1 MLGFVKNH
9 SLKKKPE
16 MKMLQILAAEAIAN
30 CVSKKED
37 IEYLRVP
44 KLLHNDMNTAYDVCA
59 LIREEKRTEFQFQCR
74 NCEKEQR
81 SFPTEAGAEP
91 SIDAIVQD

>member
-1 MLGFVKNH
+1 
-9 SLKKKPE
+9 

-44 KLLHNDMNTAYDVCA
+44 KLLLNDMNTAYDVCA
-59 LIREEKRTEFQFQCR
+59 LRREEKRTEYHCR
-74 NCEKEQR
+74 ICENGKWKKM
-81 SFPTEAGAEP
+81 TENGTLR
-91 SIDAIVQD
+91 IICML